1 MMSSSIVIEE
11 AQIGS
16 SKKRVATANLARH
29 RSKVHRV
36 SEKKVQKYFLICESC
51 FWCCFWCVSYCEELY
66 CDYEISSRSQDV
78 IIQNTSCPACGTDKS
93 IECLPISF
101 NKSEKPSTGG
111 SFH

>member
-1 MMSSSIVIEE
+1 MSSSIVIEE
-11 AQIGS
+11 DQIRFN
-16 SKKRVATANLARH
+16 KKRVATANLAQNK
-29 RSKVHRV
+29 SKVHRV

-51 FWCCFWCVSYCEELY
+51 FWCASYCEEL
-66 CDYEISSRSQDV
+66 SSRSQDM
-78 IIQNTSCPACGTDKS
+78 IIQNTSYPACGTDKC

>member
-16 SKKRVATANLARH
+16 SKKRVATANLTQH
-29 RSKVHRV
+29 RSKVQVRG
-36 SEKKVQKYFLICESC
+36 SEKKVQKYFLICES
-51 FWCCFWCVSYCEELY
+51 CFWCVSYCEELY

-101 NKSEKPSTGG
+101 NESEKHSIGG

>member
-16 SKKRVATANLARH
+16 SKKRVATANLAQH

-36 SEKKVQKYFLICESC
+36 SEKKVQKYFLICES
-51 FWCCFWCVSYCEELY
+51 CFWCVSYCEELY

-93 IECLPISF
+93 IECLPVSF

>member
-16 SKKRVATANLARH
+16 SKKRVTTANLAQH

-51 FWCCFWCVSYCEELY
+51 FGASLIVKNS
-66 CDYEISSRSQDV
+66 IVTMRSHR
-78 IIQNTSCPACGTDKS
+78 GHKM
-93 IECLPISF
+93 
-101 NKSEKPSTGG
+101 
-111 SFH
+111 

>member
-1 MMSSSIVIEE
+1 MMSSSIVVEE

-16 SKKRVATANLARH
+16 SKKRVATANLAQH
-29 RSKVHRV
+29 RSIVHRV

-51 FWCCFWCVSYCEELY
+51 FWCVSYCDELY
-66 CDYEISSRSQDV
+66 CDYESSSRSQDV
-78 IIQNTSCPACGTDKS
+78 IIQNTSCPSCGTDKS